1 MKIDAYRDKLIRIGY
16 FLGIGLLFYFFFAYA
31 LPLLLPFLLAFLF
44 AVLLKAP
51 ADWLA
56 QRLRLP
62 NRLVRTVLVTLFF
75 VLLAVLCLFCGSQLI
90 SFARTAVARYNGRI
104 VPALQDITAALS
116 RFFSWTRLQN
126 LLSFAPNLFVFALEI
141 TFNMCYT
148 VAIKH
153 TKYLIL

>member
-75 VLLAVLCLFCGSQLI
+75 VLLAVLCLF
-90 SFARTAVARYNGRI
+90 AAVS
-104 VPALQDITAALS
+104 L
-116 RFFSWTRLQN
+116 
-126 LLSFAPNLFVFALEI
+126 
-141 TFNMCYT
+141 
-148 VAIKH
+148 
-153 TKYLIL
+153 